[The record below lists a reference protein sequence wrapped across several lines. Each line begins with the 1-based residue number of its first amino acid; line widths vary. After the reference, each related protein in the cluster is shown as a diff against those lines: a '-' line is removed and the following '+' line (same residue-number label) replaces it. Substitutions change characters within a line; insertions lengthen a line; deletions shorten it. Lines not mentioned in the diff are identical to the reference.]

1 MCRIMWI
8 IRFVPDVKGIVVN
21 FVVVRNFMVV
31 GAGYYV
37 PELAKLV
44 FDRNKQLTKEEKI
57 NFKGF
62 MVSNLAT
69 LQVTCLHC
77 LWNNPREDTPLCK
90 C

>member
-1 MCRIMWI
+1 MWI
-8 IRFVPDVKGIVVN
+8 ISFVPDVKCIVVS

-44 FDRNKQLTKEEKI
+44 FDRNKQLTKEKKI

-69 LQVTCLHC
+69 LVTWLHC